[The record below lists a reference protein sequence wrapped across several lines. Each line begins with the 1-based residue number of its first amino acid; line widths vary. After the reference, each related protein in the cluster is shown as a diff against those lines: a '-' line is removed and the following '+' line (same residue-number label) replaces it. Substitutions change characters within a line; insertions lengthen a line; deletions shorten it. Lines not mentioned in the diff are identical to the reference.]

1 MSPIQFDDR
10 ITNDQIMDSIGYTTL
25 PGRRD
30 EAVGEDG
37 LIRPEWQPLFES
49 ISRHGTSELPEWRTV
64 ANRISRK
71 RGLAYRLANPD
82 PSGDDGWSLDPI
94 PWIIGENQW
103 HPLQSG
109 ISQRIRL
116 YGEILKDAY
125 GEQRILSEKLLPAE
139 ILLGHTGFVRSLHDL
154 TPSDS
159 VIGIGMSAFDVTHDN
174 AGRPFVVN
182 DRFDCP
188 FGLGLALENRTVVNQ
203 VLPRLFRRCGV
214 KRIGKFFA
222 DWFEFL
228 RRSAPEGVTD
238 PLVVILDSSG
248 EEEESEIGFL
258 ANYCGVL
265 RVHPSDLTARGGRV
279 WIKALRGL
287 VPVDVIWKTD
297 PGKTI
302 DSLEAEIRGHVG
314 VAGIFEAMRIGGVTL
329 ASHPGTEILQSPGLY
344 PYLPQLCRKLLG
356 EELEIPPVASWW
368 CGQTKAL
375 SHVIENL
382 SSMVIKSVGHHR
394 DFRTVYGSRLDEA
407 GKEALRAR
415 IQANPAGFVGQEEL
429 AISSVPT
436 SRGETLTPRGS
447 VLRMFGFLDGEE
459 GPKIMPGGLARVST
473 REGFVISTR
482 SEGESKDVWVRTAS
496 APEPFSIS
504 SVLDRSLPAAP
515 DIVPSRTGENLYWTG
530 RYAERAHVAA
540 KFAARIIVGRNRG
553 YSHDEK
559 FEQRHEDLLLSC
571 LFRIFDCEA
580 SYDAKKTA
588 DARLELVLKDRDCH
602 AGISFNLERLRYA
615 TQVTK
620 ESWSPASILSIESCL
635 TGWRSATL
643 RARSH
648 SGFRS
653 ELDDLQ
659 LHLSAFL
666 GLNLDSMTRDEG
678 WALLDAGRRIE
689 RGSTICKVLSFLLEC
704 EEEGDMSSL
713 LNESILYILDSV
725 RTYQRRYHALPETA
739 HTMELLI
746 GERNYHRALLQI
758 LNRLHEDLEMLPPP
772 SQREHVGEHLREEI
786 GELEQFILQ
795 MTGEIE
801 SGLFQQGPVLACIE
815 RLEESFASISDH
827 LTVSYFSHAAEA

>member
-1 MSPIQFDDR
+1 
-10 ITNDQIMDSIGYTTL
+10 MDSIGYTTL
-25 PGRRD
+25 SGRRD
-30 EAVGEDG
+30 EAVGENG
-37 LIRPEWQPLFES
+37 EIRDEWEPLFES
-49 ISRHGTSELPEWRTV
+49 ISRHGTKELPEWRTV

-71 RGLAYRLANPD
+71 RGLAYRLSNVD
-82 PSGDDGWSLDPI
+82 PSGNDGWSLDPI
-94 PWIIGENQW
+94 PWIIGDAKWQI
-103 HPLQSG
+103 LQNG

-125 GEQRILSEKLLPAE
+125 GVQRMLSERILPAE
-139 ILLGHTGFVRSLHDL
+139 ILLGHNGFVRSLHDL
-154 TPSDS
+154 TPGDS
-159 VIGIGMSAFDVTHDN
+159 VIGLGMSAFDVARDN
-174 AGRPFVVN
+174 SGRPYVVN

-222 DWFEFL
+222 DWFDFL

-248 EEEESEIGFL
+248 EEEDSEIGFL
-258 ANYCGVL
+258 ANYCGVH

-314 VAGIFEAMRIGGVTL
+314 VAGLFEAMRVGGVSL
-329 ASHPGTEILQSPGLY
+329 ASHPGTEILQSPGFY
-344 PYLPQLCRKLLG
+344 PFLPQLCREFLG

-368 CGQTKAL
+368 CGQPKAL
-375 SHVIENL
+375 SHVLVNL

-394 DFRTVYGSRLDEA
+394 DFRTIYGSALSEA
-407 GKEALRAR
+407 EKEDLRAR
-415 IQANPAGFVGQEEL
+415 IQSNPGGFVGQEEL
-429 AISSVPT
+429 QISSIPT
-436 SRGETLTPRGS
+436 SRGEKLTPRGA
-447 VLRMFGFLDGEE
+447 VLRMFGFLDSDR

-473 REGFVISTR
+473 KEGVVISTR
-482 SEGESKDVWVRTAS
+482 SEGESKDVWVRTS
-496 APEPFSIS
+496 NEPEPFSIS

-530 RYAERAHVAA
+530 RYAERANVAA
-540 KFAARIIVGRNRG
+540 KFAARIIDGRNRG
-553 YSHDEK
+553 YSHDVS
-559 FEQRHEDLLLSC
+559 FEQRHEDLLLSS
-571 LFRIFDCEA
+571 LFRVFDCEA
-580 SYDAKKTA
+580 SYKDVKSA
-588 DARLELVLKDRDCH
+588 DARLDLVLKDRNCH
-602 AGISFNLERLRYA
+602 AGISFNLDRMRYA

-620 ESWSPASILSIESCL
+620 ESWSPASILAIESCL
-635 TGWRSATL
+635 SGWQTATL

-648 SGFRS
+648 SGFRAD
-653 ELDDLQ
+653 LDDLQ

-689 RGSTICKVLSFLLEC
+689 RGVTICSVLSFLLEC

-725 RTYQRRYHALPETA
+725 RTYQRRYHALPETCRS
-739 HTMELLI
+739 MELLI
-746 GERNYHRALLQI
+746 GERNYPRSLLQI

-772 SQREHVGEHLREEI
+772 SHRVHPGDRLRDEI
-786 GELEQFILQ
+786 GNLEEFVLQ

-801 SGLFQQGPVLACIE
+801 AGLFQQAPVAAWIE
-815 RLEESFASISDH
+815 RVEGLLASISDH